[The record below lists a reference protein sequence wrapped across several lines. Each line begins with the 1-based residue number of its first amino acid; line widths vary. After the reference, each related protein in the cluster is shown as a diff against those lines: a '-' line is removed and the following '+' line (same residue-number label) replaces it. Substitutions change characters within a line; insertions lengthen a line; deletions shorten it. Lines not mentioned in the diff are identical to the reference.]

1 MSTRVVDENLAAELK
16 RMSVTSKTSSSIS
29 SSSANGGAGHLKH
42 GHQRITA
49 DTQRGPLAK
58 IPQSSMQSSHGT
70 HSYANGSSLLLKKAS
85 VDRLNGNYASGSV
98 KTASATATA
107 GSSGAAAAM
116 TKAGGM
122 PSTKIRPID
131 IGKYDGSLER
141 DEKRGRRSG
150 DVRGGLLD
158 FDAKQLAVS
167 QQRQW
172 TLHDF
177 ELGHPLGKGKFGRV
191 FVARTKA
198 PAAPGAPSGYIIAL
212 KALYKDE
219 IRKEGLEL
227 QVRRELEI
235 QMNLRHPHVLRLHG
249 FFHDEGR
256 IFMMLEFAG
265 KGELYKIMSKLPD
278 CRFDED
284 VAAKLTAQMT
294 DALAYLH
301 HKNVIHR
308 DIKPENLLMDLKGD
322 LKVADFGWSVHAPTT
337 RRTTMCGTLQYLA
350 PEMVEK
356 TEHDETVDLWSLGV
370 LIYEFLYGSP
380 PFEHPDPEGE
390 YAFPVRPRLTVL
402 PTQSSHRRTK
412 TQDPQGTLY
421 ISQRQTRPGYGA
433 NPGARGDLWAA
444 QIPWCGSDAAKPGFV
459 VQLDA
464 KMAAQYDQ
472 TGHCRRLPLDARQ
485 RAKEGT
491 SPSRITLQ
499 PRPASTMT

>member
-1 MSTRVVDENLAAELK
+1 MAHMTDENLVSDLK
-16 RMSVTSKTSSSIS
+16 RMSINGKVQVPPSGKVGGSSK
-29 SSSANGGAGHLKH
+29 SSAATINH
-42 GHQRITA
+42 
-49 DTQRGPLAK
+49 QRGPLSKVAYSNVH
-58 IPQSSMQSSHGT
+58 PQSTTVS
-70 HSYANGSSLLLKKAS
+70 SSLIRKPS
-85 VDRLNGNYASGSV
+85 VDRLNANHANKTNGSHGLSRMASQTSV
-98 KTASATATA
+98 SKTTA
-107 GSSGAAAAM
+107 
-116 TKAGGM
+116 
-122 PSTKIRPID
+122 ID

-158 FDAKQLAVS
+158 FDAQQLSVAP
-167 QQRQW
+167 QKQW
-172 TLHDF
+172 TLLDF

-191 FVARTKA
+191 FVARTK
-198 PAAPGAPSGYIIAL
+198 PGTTPGVKSGYIIAL

-265 KGELYKIMSKLPD
+265 KGELYKIMSKLHD
-278 CRFDED
+278 CHFDEET
-284 VAAKLTAQMT
+284 AAKLTAQMT

-301 HKNVIHR
+301 SKNIIHR

-380 PFEHPDPEGE
+380 PFEHPDTEE
-390 YAFPVRPRLTVL
+390 QKQRIRKVRYHFPKDRHGRDCIPILAQEVISGLLKYRG
-402 PTQSSHRRTK
+402 
-412 TQDPQGTLY
+412 QD
-421 ISQRQTRPGYGA
+421 
-433 NPGARGDLWAA
+433 
-444 QIPWCGSDAAKPGFV
+444 
-459 VQLDA
+459 
-464 KMAAQYDQ
+464 
-472 TGHCRRLPLDARQ
+472 RLPLNQVLLSSWMQKWQPNTIKQAIAGGYLWMPGKEPKKQ
-485 RAKEGT
+485 RHPAAPRYPHFLGT
-491 SPSRITLQ
+491 R
-499 PRPASTMT
+499 

>member
-1 MSTRVVDENLAAELK
+1 MTARVMDENLAAELK
-16 RMSVTSKTSSSIS
+16 RMSVTSKAGGGGSSFKQHPSTST
-29 SSSANGGAGHLKH
+29 
-42 GHQRITA
+42 HQRITG
-49 DTQRGPLAK
+49 DGTYRGPLAK
-58 IPQSSMQSSHGT
+58 IPQSSMQSYNTAS
-70 HSYANGSSLLLKKAS
+70 GSSLKQKQS
-85 VDRLNGNYASGSV
+85 IDRLNGNYTAKVNPSPNGLSTS
-98 KTASATATA
+98 TASTLLK
-107 GSSGAAAAM
+107 SGTM
-116 TKAGGM
+116 PKA
-122 PSTKIRPID
+122 KVRPLD
-131 IGKYDGSLER
+131 IGQYDGSLER
-141 DEKRGRRSG
+141 DEKRGRRSN

-158 FDAKQLAVS
+158 FDAKQLAVPP

-172 TLHDF
+172 SLLDL

-191 FVARTKA
+191 FVARTKPNA
-198 PAAPGAPSGYIIAL
+198 VPGAPSGYIIAL

-278 CRFDED
+278 CHFDEET
-284 VAAKLTAQMT
+284 AAKLTAQMT

-370 LIYEFLYGSP
+370 LIYEFLHGTP
-380 PFEHPDPEGE
+380 PFEHPDPEE
-390 YAFPVRPRLTVL
+390 QKQRIRKVRYTFPKDR
-402 PTQSSHRRTK
+402 
-412 TQDPQGTLY
+412 QGKDY
-421 ISQRQTRPGYGA
+421 IPILSQEIISGLLKYR
-433 NPGARGDLWAA
+433 
-444 QIPWCGSDAAKPGFV
+444 GSDRMPLNQVLLSSWMQKWQPNTIKQAIAGGYMWMPG
-459 VQLDA
+459 
-464 KMAAQYDQ
+464 
-472 TGHCRRLPLDARQ
+472 
-485 RAKEGT
+485 KE
-491 SPSRITLQ
+491 
-499 PRPASTMT
+499 PRKERHPASSRFANGLHPR

>member
-1 MSTRVVDENLAAELK
+1 MFAEAFSIAIDFDTLSNMSNRVMDENLAAELK
-16 RMSVTSKTSSSIS
+16 RMSVTGKTLQHKGSQQYLHKSSMSSSNGPLTKLNGQSGGSKTTYGGNQSSSYIPSSSLMKKVSIDRLNSTYTTASKIASSAGSGPSSAVPTSTKVTSSS
-29 SSSANGGAGHLKH
+29 K
-42 GHQRITA
+42 
-49 DTQRGPLAK
+49 
-58 IPQSSMQSSHGT
+58 
-70 HSYANGSSLLLKKAS
+70 
-85 VDRLNGNYASGSV
+85 
-98 KTASATATA
+98 
-107 GSSGAAAAM
+107 
-116 TKAGGM
+116 
-122 PSTKIRPID
+122 PINAFLD
-131 IGKYDGSLER
+131 IGEYDGSLER

-158 FDAKQLAVS
+158 FDAKQLAVP

-172 TLHDF
+172 SLLDF

-191 FVARTKA
+191 FVARTKPSKTPNGA
-198 PAAPGAPSGYIIAL
+198 PASGYIIAL

-265 KGELYKIMSKLPD
+265 KGELYKIMSKIPNNH
-278 CRFDED
+278 FDEQT
-284 VAAKLTAQMT
+284 AAKLTAQMT

-370 LIYEFLYGSP
+370 LIYEFLYGAP
-380 PFEHPDPEGE
+380 PFEHPDPDEQKQRIRKVR
-390 YAFPVRPRLTVL
+390 YSFPKDRNGRDLIPVL
-402 PTQSSHRRTK
+402 AQEIISGLLKYRGADRMPLNQVLLSSWMQKWQPNTIKHAIA
-412 TQDPQGTLY
+412 GGYLWM
-421 ISQRQTRPGYGA
+421 PGKEPKKER
-433 NPGARGDLWAA
+433 NPA
-444 QIPWCGSDAAKPGFV
+444 
-459 VQLDA
+459 
-464 KMAAQYDQ
+464 
-472 TGHCRRLPLDARQ
+472 
-485 RAKEGT
+485 
-491 SPSRITLQ
+491 PSRYTSTLHV
-499 PRPASTMT
+499 R